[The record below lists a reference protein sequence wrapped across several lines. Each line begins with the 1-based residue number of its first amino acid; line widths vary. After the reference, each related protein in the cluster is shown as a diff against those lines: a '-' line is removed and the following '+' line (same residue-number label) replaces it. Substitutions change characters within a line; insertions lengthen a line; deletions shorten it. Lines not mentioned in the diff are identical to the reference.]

1 MPEKGFTI
9 FVLEDDEWYN
19 KLLVHSISL
28 NPDHYVKSF
37 FSAEKLYQCLHE
49 KPDVI
54 TLDYRLPD
62 SDGEKVLNEIHA
74 QTPDTE
80 VIIISEQEDIETAVK
95 LIKNGAYDY
104 IVKEKNIRDRLITT
118 IQNIR
123 KSSGLKT
130 RIEHLEKEL
139 QHKYDFSGI
148 VGNGEA
154 MQKVQALI
162 KKSLD
167 INITVTV
174 TGETGTG
181 KEVVAKAIHYNSNR
195 KNKAFVAVNVAAIP
209 GELIESELFGHEKGA
224 FTGAVAR
231 RIGKFEEADGGTL
244 FLDEI
249 GEMELSFQAKLLRA
263 LQEKEITR
271 IGSNG
276 KIKTDCR
283 IIVATHKN
291 LKDEVAKGRFRED
304 LYFRLYGLIIELP
317 PLRDRGKDILLLAKY
332 FIDQFCK
339 ENKMPA
345 KSLSEEARKKLMA
358 YYFPGNVR
366 ELKSVVELACVMS
379 NTDVIEADNISLSSS
394 GTSNDLLNT
403 EMTLKEYEMVIIKNY
418 LKKYD
423 DNMKLVAQ
431 KLDVGLST
439 LYRLLKKEDPENRET
454 RVKNQG
460 GEPGS

>member
-1 MPEKGFTI
+1 MSEKGFTI

-28 NPDHYVKSF
+28 NPEYLVKSF
-37 FSAEKLYQCLHE
+37 SSAEKLFQCLSE

-62 SDGEKVLNEIHA
+62 SDGEKVLGEILA
-74 QTPDTE
+74 RSPNTE
-80 VIIISEQEDIETAVK
+80 VIVISEQEDIETAVK
-95 LIKNGAYDY
+95 LIKLGAYDY
-104 IVKEKNIRDRLITT
+104 IVKEKNIRDRLLTT

-123 KSSGLKT
+123 KNSSLKN
-130 RIEHLEKEL
+130 RIEDLEREV
-139 QHKYDFSGI
+139 QRKYDFSGI

-154 MQKVQALI
+154 MQKVQELI
-162 KKSLD
+162 KKALD

-276 KIKTDCR
+276 KVKTDCR

-291 LKDEVAKGRFRED
+291 LKEEVAKGRFRED
-304 LYFRLYGLIIELP
+304 LYFRLFGLIIELP
-317 PLRDRGKDILLLAKY
+317 PLRERGKDILLLAKY
-332 FIDQFCK
+332 FINQFCK
-339 ENKMPA
+339 ENKLTS
-345 KSLSEEARKKLMA
+345 KSLTEEARKKLLS
-358 YYFPGNVR
+358 YHFPGNVR

-379 NTDVIEADNISLSSS
+379 SNDVIEADNISLSSENNS
-394 GTSNDLLNT
+394 VDLLAN
-403 EMTLKEYEMVIIKNY
+403 EMTLKDYEMLIIKNY

-439 LYRLLKKEDPENRET
+439 LYRLLKKENDEEA
-454 RVKNQG
+454 K
-460 GEPGS
+460 